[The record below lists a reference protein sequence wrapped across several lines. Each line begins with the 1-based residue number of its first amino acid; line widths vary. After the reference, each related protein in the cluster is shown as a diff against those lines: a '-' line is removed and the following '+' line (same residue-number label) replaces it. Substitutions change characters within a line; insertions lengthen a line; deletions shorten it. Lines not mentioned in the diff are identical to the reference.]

1 MYINN
6 LKKSEEIE
14 IALKLIKK
22 IKEKAMEIEEIRIM
36 EVCGTHTKSIYNNG
50 IDKLLPQ
57 NIKLISGPGCPVC
70 VTPQNYIDGAIELSK
85 KKNIIITSFGDMIKI
100 PGTKSS
106 LREEKAIGR
115 DIRIIYSPLDAL
127 KIAQENKTKEVV
139 FLAVGFETT
148 APLIALT
155 LIEAKINNI
164 NNFSIL
170 HSLKTMPNAMKA
182 LILDE
187 KIKIDGFICPGH
199 VATIIGSRVFE
210 QLSKKYKLP
219 MAVCGFKAIDIL
231 CGILYII
238 TMKEKDE
245 YNCINFYKTF
255 VKGLGNKKSKE
266 ILEEVFINGDSI
278 WRGLGNIKNTGYMLK
293 EEYSYF
299 DANIRFA
306 LKDKNIIS
314 NKNCICGEIL
324 KGIKMPKDCILFG
337 KVCTPSN
344 PIGPCM
350 VSSEGTCGIV
360 YENI

>member
-6 LKKSEEIE
+6 LKESQE

-22 IKEKAMEIEEIRIM
+22 IKEKATEIEEIRIM

-50 IDKLLPQ
+50 IDKLLPK

-70 VTPQNYIDGAIELSK
+70 VTPQNYIDDAIELSRK
-85 KKNIIITSFGDMIKI
+85 NNIIITSFGDMIKI

-115 DIRIIYSPLDAL
+115 DIKIIYSPLDAL

-231 CGILYII
+231 CGILSII
-238 TMKEKDE
+238 MMKEKDE

-306 LKDKNIIS
+306 LKDKKIIS